1 MSKIN
6 YYKIPEF
13 DFHPSQHKEMK
24 MFELEEYRIA
34 RDILEIGYSFFELEK
49 IIKTTTERNFQFSRF
64 SINQQGSLKD
74 ILSDLFS
81 FVLLEKVSFEF
92 SQTNKKL
99 KNEPLEIKYK
109 KPKTVVLFSGGID
122 SYSGIGWANDN
133 FNKDI
138 IGVFCAHSDQTWS
151 IHITN
156 KIIDHILTSLK
167 VNINTVYV
175 PPIKKGGYSQLR
187 GFLYILAAGAYM
199 EVINAK
205 NLVLSECGPTMYQP
219 KFGLFDSIT
228 MTTHPV
234 VVESAFSVLKM
245 LLGRS
250 INLYLPFENLTK
262 AEVISEIGD
271 RDDIPFTHSCVSQRF
286 GTHDGTCYGC
296 IIRRLGCIVAGVK
309 DVNYNRDPIS
319 DEKANADNLLS
330 LLSFSLNILSDF
342 KNMPYYQ
349 TENIES
355 YGKFDLF
362 YRFALDNFAA
372 LLILHKQRIKFTSA
386 VNNIFKDCLEI
397 IKTKKLEQRIE
408 NVRNGK
414 FKINKTPV
422 KY

>member
-1 MSKIN
+1 MVKNNS
-6 YYKIPEF
+6 YKIPEF
-13 DFHPSQHKEMK
+13 DFHPTQHKEMK
-24 MFELEEYRIA
+24 MFELEEYSTA
-34 RDILEIGYSFFELEK
+34 RDILEIGFSFFELEK
-49 IIKTTTERNFQFSRF
+49 IIKTTTDRNFQISRF
-64 SINQQGSLKD
+64 SNKHQAFLKEV
-74 ILSDLFS
+74 LSDLFS

-92 SQTNKKL
+92 SQSNKKL
-99 KNEPLEIKYK
+99 KNEPLEIKYQ

-122 SYSGIGWANDN
+122 SYSGIEWANDY

-156 KIIDHILTSLK
+156 KIIDHIFTSYK
-167 VNINTVYV
+167 VHVNKIYV

-205 NLVLSECGPTMYQP
+205 NLILSECGPTMYQP

-234 VVESAFSVLKM
+234 VVESAFVVLRE
-245 LLGRS
+245 LLGRP
-250 INLYLPFENLTK
+250 INLFLPFENLTK
-262 AEVISEIGD
+262 AEVIAEIGGIN
-271 RDDIPFTHSCVSQRF
+271 DIPYTHSCVSQRF

-296 IIRRLGCIVAGVK
+296 IIRRLGCIVAGVN
-309 DVNYNRDPIS
+309 DVNYKRDPIS

-330 LLSFSLNILSDF
+330 LLSFSLNLLSDF
-342 KNMPYYQ
+342 NNMPYYQ

-355 YGKFDLF
+355 YNKLNLF

-372 LLILHKQRIKFTSA
+372 LLILKKQRIRFTSA
-386 VNNIFKDCLEI
+386 VDNIFKDCLEI
-397 IKTKKLEQRIE
+397 IKVKKLEQRIE
-408 NVRNGK
+408 NVRNKK

>member
-1 MSKIN
+1 MVKNNS
-6 YYKIPEF
+6 YKIPEF
-13 DFHPSQHKEMK
+13 NFHPSQHKEMK
-24 MFELEEYRIA
+24 MFELEEYRVA
-34 RDILEIGYSFFELEK
+34 RDILEIGFSFFELEK
-49 IIKTTTERNFQFSRF
+49 IIKTTTDRIFQISRF
-64 SINQQGSLKD
+64 SSKNQTFLKE

-92 SQTNKKL
+92 SQPNKKL
-99 KNEPLEIKYK
+99 KNEPLEIKYQ

-122 SYSGIGWANDN
+122 SYSGIEWANN
-133 FNKDI
+133 FFKKDI
-138 IGVFCAHSDQTWS
+138 VGVFCAHSDQTWS

-156 KIIDHILTSLK
+156 KIIDNILTSHK
-167 VNINTVYV
+167 VHVNTVYV

-234 VVESAFSVLKM
+234 VVESAFLILKE
-245 LLGRS
+245 LLGRP
-250 INLYLPFENLTK
+250 INLFLPFENLTK
-262 AEVISEIGD
+262 AEVISEIGSKN
-271 RDDIPFTHSCVSQRF
+271 DIPNTHSCVSQRF

-296 IIRRLGCIVAGVK
+296 IIRRLGCIVAGVN
-309 DVNYNRDPIS
+309 DANYKKDPIT

-330 LLSFSLNILSDF
+330 LLTFSQNLLLEY

-355 YGKFDLF
+355 YNKFDLF
-362 YRFALDNFAA
+362 YRFALDNFSA
-372 LLILHKQRIKFTSA
+372 LLLLKKQKVKFTSV
-386 VNNIFKDCLEI
+386 VNNIYNECVGTIGEYR
-397 IKTKKLEQRIE
+397 LEQRIE
-408 NVRNGK
+408 IVRNKK
-414 FKINKTPV
+414 FKINQIPIT
-422 KY
+422 